1 MSSYAGHTREHVCI
15 IYERQK
21 ANSLENITW
30 FELGKLNIQAEK
42 VYLPILANGRSLR
55 ASNPFFYGKQLALFI
70 QGK

>member
-30 FELGKLNIQAEK
+30 FELGKLNIQAER
-42 VYLPILANGRSLR
+42 VYLPVIANGRSLR
-55 ASNPFFYGKQLALFI
+55 SFSASKQVALFI